1 MTMNWNEKWF
11 ATDAELGM
19 NGSNPMAD
27 LLVVANDQPLADV
40 IRLKDAADQGKLI
53 RHAYSIADRGCLLF
67 FLTGIRSKDELLA
80 YNFGQ
85 EVGLSA
91 RRLVRAWDY
100 GRMDEATVS
109 CVLADH
115 IAARAR
121 ANEAEERVIQR
132 VQEKLA
138 QPVGV

>member
-1 MTMNWNEKWF
+1 MNWNEKWF

-19 NGSNPMAD
+19 TGSNPVAD
-27 LLVVANDQPLADV
+27 LMVVANDRPLADV
-40 IRLKDAADQGKLI
+40 MRLKDAADQGKLI

-80 YNFGQ
+80 YDFNQ
-85 EVGLSA
+85 EVGLAA

-109 CVLADH
+109 CMLSEH
-115 IAARAR
+115 ITGRAQ
-121 ANEAEERVIQR
+121 ANEAEERAIQR
-132 VQEKLA
+132 AQEKLMPA
-138 QPVGV
+138 GV

>member
-1 MTMNWNEKWF
+1 MNWNEKWF

-19 NGSNPMAD
+19 NGSNPAAD
-27 LLVVANDQPLADV
+27 LLVVANDRPLADV
-40 IRLKDAADQGKLI
+40 VRLKDASDQGKLI

-80 YNFGQ
+80 YDFNQ
-85 EVGLSA
+85 EVGLAA

-100 GRMDEATVS
+100 GRMDEATISCMLGEHIVS
-109 CVLADH
+109 
-115 IAARAR
+115 RAE
-121 ANEAEERVIQR
+121 ANEAEERAIQR

-138 QPVGV
+138 APAGI